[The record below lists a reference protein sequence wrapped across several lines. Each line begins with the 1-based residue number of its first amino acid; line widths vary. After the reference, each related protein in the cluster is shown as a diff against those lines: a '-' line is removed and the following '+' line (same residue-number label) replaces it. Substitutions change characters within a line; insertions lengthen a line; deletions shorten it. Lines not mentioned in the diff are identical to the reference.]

1 MSASPS
7 GSLIAVVGATGAVGR
22 EVLSILHDRGVAA
35 SRVRALASARSAGTS
50 AIYGGEALR
59 VDPLNDAALTGA
71 ALAIFA
77 ADAAVA
83 RTFAPP
89 AVARGVTVID
99 NSSAFRMDPA
109 VPLVVPEV
117 NAASMSV
124 RRGTGQLIANPNCCA
139 AILVTA
145 LEPIRAR
152 FGVRSLTVTTY
163 QSVSGAGIAAMDELA
178 SQAADVLAGRPARPA
193 YFREPCAFNVFSHD
207 SAVDSASGLNVE
219 EQKII
224 EETRK
229 IWGLADLPITPMCV
243 RVPVMRAHTLAVT
256 MRLETPARYEDLRDA
271 IRSGE
276 GVELVDD
283 RGANAFPTPLK
294 AAGRDPVLVG
304 RLKPDPA
311 FAVRADSASDAWC
324 VTACGDQLRKGAALN
339 AVQIAQRLGFVPTG
353 V

>member
-1 MSASPS
+1 MSGSQHD
-7 GSLIAVVGATGAVGR
+7 SLIAVVGATGAVGR
-22 EVLSILHDRGVAA
+22 ELLNILHDRGVAA
-35 SRVRALASARSAGTS
+35 SRVRALASARSAGAS
-50 AIYGGEALR
+50 AVYGGGSLR
-59 VDPLNDAALTGA
+59 VDPLDDASLHGA

-83 RTFAPP
+83 RTFGPP

-117 NAASMSV
+117 NSAAMTAK
-124 RRGTGQLIANPNCCA
+124 RGSAQLIANPNCCA

-145 LEPIRAR
+145 LEPIRKR

-178 SQAADVLAGRPARPA
+178 AQAREVLAGKPAQPS

-229 IWGLADLPITPMCV
+229 IWGLPHLTITPMCV
-243 RVPVMRAHTLAVT
+243 RVPVMRAHTLVIAL
-256 MRLETPARYEDLRDA
+256 RLESPARYEDLRVA
-271 IRSGE
+271 IGDGE
-276 GVELVDD
+276 GVQLVDD
-283 RGANAFPTPLK
+283 RATNSFPTPLK

-311 FAVRADSASDAWC
+311 FPLDADGASDAWC
-324 VTACGDQLRKGAALN
+324 VMACGDQLRKGAALN
-339 AVQIAQRLGFVPTG
+339 AVQIAQRLGLVPA
-353 V
+353 